1 MIPRLQK
8 TAGLNLLG
16 FDLYNTFDECMRIF
30 TRYDYYLMHD
40 KLMVKKSGYQKK
52 SFVGTNNC
60 GAACFIMKYLL
71 EEKNYDVRVIRNS
84 RRTEYG
90 LEDHVF
96 LFLDNNIFDPTYRQ
110 FMIDKRNPNKLCEYK
125 HFLFNQI
132 PPFLV
137 NEKEKIVHQLNNLLK
152 VNRKVYGEPFIELNE
167 LMEYWEFQED
177 VTENFNLHEYIDN
190 KNLLHDKP
198 EYYKWLVDFLT
209 NQRQ

>member
-1 MIPRLQK
+1 MQLKIYINVK
-8 TAGLNLLG
+8 SNIFYKFSLLYSSTISFKRSSVINSLTPLEYIYSLG
-16 FDLYNTFDECMRIF
+16 QYSFP
-30 TRYDYYLMHD
+30 YL
-40 KLMVKKSGYQKK
+40 SW
-52 SFVGTNNC
+52 
-60 GAACFIMKYLL
+60 
-71 EEKNYDVRVIRNS
+71 
-84 RRTEYG
+84 RTEYR

-152 VNRKVYGEPFIELNE
+152 VNRKVYGKPFIELNE